1 MHKLIT
7 LPAGLLALVLAE
19 PAFSWCQW
27 GTYSG
32 PPGASYN
39 RVNVPSSLTV
49 KRVPV
54 GEILASYSQQIP
66 VPGGITCGSSEIM
79 NITFENGL
87 EPSAIPDV
95 YKTGVA
101 GIGMRIIASR
111 RLGGTGV

>member
-7 LPAGLLALVLAE
+7 LPIGLLALVLAE
-19 PAFSWCQW
+19 PALSWCLW
-27 GTYSG
+27 GSISG

-39 RVNVPSSLTV
+39 QVNVPSSLTV

-66 VPGGITCGSSEIM
+66 VQGGITCSSNEIM

-111 RLGGTGV
+111 HVGGTGV